1 MDSCF
6 QSLAAVVPGREGWR
20 FKVRILRMWEVPS
33 FLNPDQPNSLEMVLI
48 DEKVCLFDLCVSE
61 SSFNWHSGYVSFCDP
76 DDMYLL
82 NQI

>member
-6 QSLAAVVPGREGWR
+6 QSLAAVVPGREGWH
-20 FKVRILRMWEVPS
+20 FMVRILRMWEVPS

-61 SSFNWHSGYVSFCDP
+61 LRFN
-76 DDMYLL
+76 
-82 NQI
+82 